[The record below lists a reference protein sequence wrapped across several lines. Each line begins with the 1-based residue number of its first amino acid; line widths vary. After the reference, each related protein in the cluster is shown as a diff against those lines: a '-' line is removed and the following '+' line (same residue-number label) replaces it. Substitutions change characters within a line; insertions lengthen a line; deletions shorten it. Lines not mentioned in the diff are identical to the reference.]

1 MKCKKCGADIPEG
14 KIYCEK
20 CGTAIQM
27 VPDYNPV
34 DDISIGTEEKNETTE
49 IQDDLPESEDFSEEK
64 PMYARK
70 RFWFAVIC
78 LLLVCIFVYQIAYRS
93 IHPSK
98 EESEETEE
106 IILPEEPSLSVA
118 SGVYD
123 YAPQLVLSHPD
134 LANGVIYYT
143 TDGTTPDA
151 DSQIYSRPIEIG
163 EGKTIIRAVFIRDDG
178 VISEEAFG
186 TYEVVFQYPE
196 EPVFSISSGEYEG
209 SFEVSIRAESDC
221 QIYYT
226 TNGED
231 PDRYSTLYRGP
242 ITISPGFTVLRA
254 VAIDGDGGESG
265 IMEAT
270 YKVYENVDQDEQSI
284 EDTIEDIP

>member
-1 MKCKKCGADIPEG
+1 MKCKKCGAGIPEG
-14 KIYCEK
+14 KIYCEI

-34 DDISIGTEEKNETTE
+34 DDISIGTEEKEKADDESLDLTETD
-49 IQDDLPESEDFSEEK
+49 ISPEEK
-64 PMYARK
+64 PVYARK
-70 RFWFAVIC
+70 RFWFAFVC
-78 LLLVCIFVYQIAYRS
+78 LIIVCTFAYQIAYRS
-93 IHPSK
+93 IHPA
-98 EESEETEE
+98 EEKAEEAEE
-106 IILPEEPSLSVA
+106 VILLEEPTLSVA
-118 SGVYD
+118 SGTYD

-134 LANGVIYYT
+134 RANGVIYYT

-151 DSQIYSRPIEIG
+151 DSQIYNHPIEIG

-178 VISEEAFG
+178 EVSEEACG

-196 EPVFSISSGEYEG
+196 EPVFSISSGEYEEP
-209 SFEVSIRAESDC
+209 FTVSIRAEADC

-231 PDRYSTLYRGP
+231 PDRYSSLYRGP
-242 ITISPGFTVLRA
+242 ITINPGLTVLRA

-265 IMEAT
+265 IMEAI
-270 YKVYENVDQDEQSI
+270 YKVYENTEQEEPVI
-284 EDTIEDIP
+284 DDIP